1 MKLLAWKR
9 RAPHFAGEE
18 IVCVGDYDSDT
29 MLLTNNELLVERAQ
43 KYYGVFEI
51 PTCFVDAKKTPR
63 FYTCAQ
69 KADLDIKTS
78 VNKIGE
84 IVNLSQQL
92 NSLMWHKVNSGASVE
107 SVMPLYYDICK
118 LAVLSGMEIDRAKKE
133 FLIDSTYEIGV
144 LKEKHKVVEGGQIV
158 KPRFFKMITLENG
171 YALSDKTHYKLFK
184 TSMDYLQKAL
194 SSYNF
199 RKNREQKRKI
209 MPLMSIVKDL
219 SSDSRPGYYYSQKDR
234 IVTAVRAAKEDIR
247 VLYVDYDRKS
257 RNEKEIV
264 WRLAAERKQ
273 QCVNEIDKMTNAEM
287 TMYITLKEIDT
298 PENKDVARFLFE
310 VLFGKPNLAFF
321 KMIERSKEPL
331 YELTEDEN
339 GRIQLYDLRFSKV
352 CVG

>member
-1 MKLLAWKR
+1 M
-9 RAPHFAGEE
+9 
-18 IVCVGDYDSDT
+18 GDYDSDT
-29 MLLTNNELLVERAQ
+29 MLLTNNELLVERAK
-43 KYYGVFEI
+43 KYYGVFKI

-107 SVMPLYYDICK
+107 SVMPLYHDICK

-133 FLIDSTYEIGV
+133 FLIESAYEISV
-144 LKEKHKVVEGGQIV
+144 LKDKHKVVEGGQVV

-171 YALSDKTHYKLFK
+171 YALSGKTHYKLFK

-209 MPLMSIVKDL
+209 APLMSIV
-219 SSDSRPGYYYSQKDR
+219 RAMPENARQGYYYNQKDK
-234 IVTAVRAAKEDIR
+234 IVRHVRETKEDVR
-247 VLYVDYDRKS
+247 KLYVDYDRKS
-257 RNEKEIV
+257 RNEKEII

-273 QCVNEIDKMTNAEM
+273 QCVNEIDEM
-287 TMYITLKEIDT
+287 SNCEMVMYNTLKEIDL
-298 PENKDVARFLFE
+298 PESKDVARFLFE

-321 KMIERSKEPL
+321 TMINHSKEPL
-331 YELTEDEN
+331 YELVEDEN
-339 GRIQLYDLRFSKV
+339 GGIQLYDLRFSKV
-352 CVG
+352 KTG